1 MWGRK
6 LGEGRGLVND
16 QPGRR
21 MTLMKLAPLPASPA
35 RNESQSLSSP
45 LSAPLGAQ
53 VTEITFC
60 SNCKALIKERGIG
73 ALVARLFRLFAGE
86 APPRPGPQTP
96 ERHKWRVS
104 PPASEVL
111 VKVSLAHS
119 LIDVCVLLLQ
129 DLLQSCSRGGGRE
142 WRTCATRVDE
152 PRPVWTSLPI
162 TH

>member
-1 MWGRK
+1 

-86 APPRPGPQTP
+86 APRALVHKPQRGINGEARRLRRRSSSRFP
-96 ERHKWRVS
+96 
-104 PPASEVL
+104 
-111 VKVSLAHS
+111 
-119 LIDVCVLLLQ
+119 LL
-129 DLLQSCSRGGGRE
+129 
-142 WRTCATRVDE
+142 
-152 PRPVWTSLPI
+152 